1 MFAVIIEEPKKIKKE
16 NKVNHETVEIIFS
29 FFIFF
34 SRSQKISFNFI
45 YTHYLVSFYKKKKKK
60 MLLLVVNN
68 YKVKCMLCALDSL
81 SNSRV
86 SSLEMKKKNY

>member
-29 FFIFF
+29 FFSFF

-60 MLLLVVNN
+60 CFCWWLITIKSSVCYVLLIRFLIHVFHH
-68 YKVKCMLCALDSL
+68 
-81 SNSRV
+81 
-86 SSLEMKKKNY
+86 